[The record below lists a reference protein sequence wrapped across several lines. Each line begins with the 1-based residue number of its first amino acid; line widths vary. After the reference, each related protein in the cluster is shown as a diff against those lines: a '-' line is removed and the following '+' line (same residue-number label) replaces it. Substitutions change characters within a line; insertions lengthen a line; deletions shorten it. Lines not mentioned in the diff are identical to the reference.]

1 MRNKQAMVQL
11 HRMLAMGLLLFVGC
25 AQAETP
31 AFLAEREK
39 NFPSPSAAKDY
50 QTFAPVRV
58 ATFSNWAKY
67 FNSCTIEPG
76 PHSRSLAQGQLPR
89 PLSYSRFPIGG
100 TRTLDDFVDAYPVT
114 SLIAAQ
120 ADKIL
125 EERYPRMRLPS
136 DKFASFS
143 MAKSITSL
151 LVGIALDE
159 GKIASLDDP
168 ASKYV
173 PAIADS
179 AYGAISLRHLL
190 RMSSGMNYSKNY
202 SGRDDNARMQGYL
215 ESQGSVVAI
224 NVFKGKSFHTP
235 GSKFNYAGIE
245 SIVLNQVVAH
255 ATGQPICQ
263 YMQEKIWGPMGA
275 QDSGTWQLDGAGQ
288 AMGQMGFAATAR
300 DWVRLG
306 LMIVNDGK
314 VGDRQVISKSY
325 LDEATRMSAQPEH
338 FHKGNGV
345 NRLYGYGYQFWL
357 HGESQPVMLGVF
369 GQHLFLDR
377 SRKAVL
383 LITSAWPSTVMP
395 LYSMNYSRL
404 FEAFTESL
412 DTPPIKP

>member
-1 MRNKQAMVQL
+1 MITGQHTMAKL
-11 HRMLAMGLLLFVGC
+11 HRTLAMGLLLFVGW
-25 AQAETP
+25 AQADTA
-31 AFLAEREK
+31 AFLSEREQK
-39 NFPSPSAAKDY
+39 FQLPAAAKDY

-67 FNSCTIEPG
+67 FRSCTIEPG
-76 PHSRSLAQGQLPR
+76 TPARSLGQGALPR

-100 TRTLDDFVDAYPVT
+100 TRSLDDFVEAYPVT

-120 ADKIL
+120 EDKIL
-125 EERYPRMRLPS
+125 EERYPRMRLAS
-136 DKFASFS
+136 DKFTSFS

-159 GKIASLDDP
+159 GKIQSLDDP

-190 RMSSGMNYSKNY
+190 RMSSGMLYSENY
-202 SGRDDNARMQGYL
+202 SGRDDNARMSEYL
-215 ESQGSVVAI
+215 ESQGAI
-224 NVFKGKSFHTP
+224 TAVNVFKGKPYHTP
-235 GSKFNYAGIE
+235 GTRFNYAGIE

-255 ATGQPICQ
+255 ATRQPICQ
-263 YMQEKIWGPMGA
+263 YMQDKLWGPIGA
-275 QDSGTWQLDGAGQ
+275 QDSGTWQLDGSGQ

-314 VGDRQVISKSY
+314 VGDRQVVSKAY

-357 HGESQPVMLGVF
+357 LGEHQPVMLGVY
-369 GQHLFLDR
+369 GQHLFMDR
-377 SRKAVL
+377 SRKAVM

-404 FEAFTESL
+404 FADFIQSL
-412 DTPPIKP
+412 TPP

>member
-1 MRNKQAMVQL
+1 MVKRHPIL
-11 HRMLAMGLLLFVGC
+11 GLALLMLAC
-25 AQAETP
+25 WAQADTA
-31 AFLAEREK
+31 AFLKEREQK
-39 NFPSPSAAKDY
+39 FKLPSAAKDY

-76 PHSRSLAQGQLPR
+76 IQSSSLGQGQLPR

-100 TRTLDDFVDAYPVT
+100 TRTLDDFVEAYPVT

-120 ADKIL
+120 GDKIL

-159 GKIASLDDP
+159 GKISSLDDP

-173 PAIADS
+173 PAIAES

-190 RMSSGMNYSKNY
+190 RMSSGMIYSENY
-202 SGRDDNARMQGYL
+202 SGNDDNARTLAYM
-215 ESQGSVVAI
+215 ESQGAHTAI
-224 NVFKGKSFHTP
+224 NAFKGKPFHAP
-235 GSKFNYAGIE
+235 GTKFNYAGIE

-255 ATGQPICQ
+255 ATAQPICQ
-263 YMQEKIWGPMGA
+263 YMQEKIWAPIGA
-275 QDSGTWQLDGAGQ
+275 QDSGTWQLDGSGQ
-288 AMGQMGFAATAR
+288 AMGQMGFSATAR

-325 LDEATRMSAQPEH
+325 LDEATRMSAQPEP

-357 HGESQPVMLGVF
+357 HGENQPVMVGVF
-369 GQHLFLDR
+369 GQHLFMDR

-395 LYSMNYSRL
+395 MYSMNYSRL

-412 DTPPIKP
+412 GSPSIKP